1 VHRVV
6 EAVAGVAVATAAAP
20 GARPA
25 ATAQSLGDRIRRNEA
40 EIARRTVENVRLT
53 EERAA
58 LLAVA

>member
-1 VHRVV
+1 MHRVV
-6 EAVAGVAVATAAAP
+6 EAVAGVAAAA
-20 GARPA
+20 AAPA
-25 ATAQSLGDRIRRNEA
+25 ATAQILGDRIRRNEA

>member
-1 VHRVV
+1 M
-6 EAVAGVAVATAAAP
+6 AGVAVATAAAP